1 MYSNQRREL
10 SYKNITYFNK
20 LKGINYGI
28 PLCLLMLGMTGLL
41 MLFSISGGEI
51 NQTVINHMIR
61 LFVGFIFFIFFSL
74 ISFRI
79 LRVISFPLYFIIILM
94 LIWLYVF
101 EASTVSRWI
110 NLGGTSFQPSEFLKF
125 ILILTLS
132 SYYSFFGANKSK
144 KLRFN
149 ILPIILIVIPSFLI
163 LNQPDL
169 GTAVLIFI
177 MGFSAVFFSGLY
189 LKWVVFGSSI
199 VFISIPVVIANL
211 KPYQMK
217 RLEVFF
223 DPDKDPFGSGYHI
236 IQSKIA
242 IGSGGLTGKGFMS
255 GTQSQLNFLPEKHN
269 DFMLAVLL
277 EETGLLGGIFIF
289 SIFFY
294 LILISMHTSII
305 ARSRFSSIAC
315 ASIAVLLFLYI
326 FINCAMITGLIPIV
340 GVPIPMLS
348 YGGSA
353 VISLC
358 AAMGFVLNARRQR
371 DIKLEGIINA

>member
-1 MYSNQRREL
+1 MYSKQRREL

-277 EETGLLGGIFIF
+277 EETGLIGGFFIF

-294 LILISMHTSII
+294 LILISIHTSIV

>member
-1 MYSNQRREL
+1 
-10 SYKNITYFNK
+10 
-20 LKGINYGI
+20 
-28 PLCLLMLGMTGLL
+28 
-41 MLFSISGGEI
+41 
-51 NQTVINHMIR
+51 
-61 LFVGFIFFIFFSL
+61 
-74 ISFRI
+74 
-79 LRVISFPLYFIIILM
+79 
-94 LIWLYVF
+94 
-101 EASTVSRWI
+101 
-110 NLGGTSFQPSEFLKF
+110 
-125 ILILTLS
+125 
-132 SYYSFFGANKSK
+132 
-144 KLRFN
+144 
-149 ILPIILIVIPSFLI
+149 
-163 LNQPDL
+163 
-169 GTAVLIFI
+169 
-177 MGFSAVFFSGLY
+177 MGC
-189 LKWVVFGSSI
+189 FGSSI

-277 EETGLLGGIFIF
+277 EETGLIGGFFIF

-294 LILISMHTSII
+294 LILISMHTSIL

>member
-28 PLCLLMLGMTGLL
+28 PLCLVMLGMTGLL

-79 LRVISFPLYFIIILM
+79 LRVISFPFYFIIILM

-110 NLGGTSFQPSEFLKF
+110 NIGGTSFQPSEFLKF

-177 MGFSAVFFSGLY
+177 MGFSTVFFSGLY

-277 EETGLLGGIFIF
+277 EETGLIGGFFIF

-294 LILISMHTSII
+294 FILISMHTSIV

-315 ASIAVLLFLYI
+315 ASISVLLFLYI

>member
-1 MYSNQRREL
+1 MYSKQRREL

-132 SYYSFFGANKSK
+132 SYYSFFGAKKSK

-223 DPDKDPFGSGYHI
+223 DPDKDPFGSGYHM

-277 EETGLLGGIFIF
+277 EETGFIGGFFIF

>member
-1 MYSNQRREL
+1 MYSNQRRDI

-277 EETGLLGGIFIF
+277 EETGLIGGFFIF

-294 LILISMHTSII
+294 LILISIHTSIV

>member
-1 MYSNQRREL
+1 MYSKQRREL

-28 PLCLLMLGMTGLL
+28 PLCLVMLGMTGLL

-79 LRVISFPLYFIIILM
+79 LRVISFPFYFIIILM

-110 NLGGTSFQPSEFLKF
+110 NIGGTSFQPSEFLKF

-199 VFISIPVVIANL
+199 VFRSIPVVIANL

-277 EETGLLGGIFIF
+277 EETGLIGGFFIF

-294 LILISMHTSII
+294 LILISMHTSIL

>member
-1 MYSNQRREL
+1 MYSKQRREL

-94 LIWLYVF
+94 LIWLYAF

-277 EETGLLGGIFIF
+277 EETGLIGGFFIF

-294 LILISMHTSII
+294 LILISMHTSIV

>member
-1 MYSNQRREL
+1 MYNNQIRKLSN
-10 SYKNITYFNK
+10 KNITYFNK

-28 PLCLLMLGMTGLL
+28 PLCLVMLGMTGLL

-277 EETGLLGGIFIF
+277 EETGLIGGFFIF

-294 LILISMHTSII
+294 LILISMHTSIV

>member
-1 MYSNQRREL
+1 MYSKQRREL

>member
-1 MYSNQRREL
+1 MYSKQRREL

-28 PLCLLMLGMTGLL
+28 PLCLVMLGMTGLL

-189 LKWVVFGSSI
+189 LKWVIFGSSI

-277 EETGLLGGIFIF
+277 EETGLIGGFFIF

-294 LILISMHTSII
+294 LILISMHTSIV

>member
-28 PLCLLMLGMTGLL
+28 PLCLVMLGMTGLL

-61 LFVGFIFFIFFSL
+61 LIVGFIFFIFFSL

-277 EETGLLGGIFIF
+277 EETGLIGGFFIF

-294 LILISMHTSII
+294 LILISMHTSIV

>member
-28 PLCLLMLGMTGLL
+28 PLCLVMLGMTGLL

-177 MGFSAVFFSGLY
+177 MGFSTVFFSGLY

-277 EETGLLGGIFIF
+277 EETGLIGGFFIF

-294 LILISMHTSII
+294 LILISMHTSIV